1 MNSFSIRTKILA
13 LGIILPLVLVS
24 LLFGLFYFH
33 SESTALN
40 AFIDKARAI
49 CLTAESTREEM
60 EDKWAQGLFSRGQLR
75 QWMQNGEQ
83 QKIIAAVPVVSA
95 WQAAMKKSEEG
106 EYTFRTP
113 KFQPRN
119 PANQPDPLEARALE
133 AFQQGVSEY
142 YEIDEAQN
150 AVRYFRPVVLSQTCM
165 NCHGDPTDS
174 QEYWGNDQGLDPTGA
189 RMENWEVGEV
199 HGAFEVIQS
208 LDSAQAMVAGA
219 MFKGGMTVLAGMAI
233 YILLFVFFIS
243 RTFIQPLN
251 RTVAMISGL
260 EKGDLDHRLQMERK
274 DEIGILAGSL
284 DRFADNLKHEVL
296 TAFQRLADGDFTF
309 KAQGLIAAPLTR
321 ANTSLNQLVSELQQ
335 VGERINGRSAEV
347 ADSSQALS
355 QGATEQAASLEE
367 ISASL
372 HELTSQTKKNAD
384 NAGLADRLTGQ
395 VQGSAQNG
403 NQQMQQMVAA
413 MADINDSGQNISKII
428 KVIDEIAFQT
438 NLLALNAA
446 VEAARAGVH
455 GKGFAVVAEEV
466 RNLAGRSAKAAQ
478 ETAEL
483 IEGSL
488 AKAKNGAEIA
498 EHTAKALKEIV
509 QGIGKITDLAGE
521 IATASNEQAE
531 GIDQINIGISQID
544 QVTQQNTATAEES
557 AAAAEDLSGQAVR
570 LHTMLSRFKL
580 ESSRILAPPPT
591 ATPAQRPSYSP
602 EKSAAAQKREPA
614 KKEEWGT
621 SGPSSSPPEMI
632 ALDDDEFGRY

>member
-1 MNSFSIRTKILA
+1 M
-13 LGIILPLVLVS
+13 
-24 LLFGLFYFH
+24 
-33 SESTALN
+33 
-40 AFIDKARAI
+40 
-49 CLTAESTREEM
+49 
-60 EDKWAQGLFSRGQLR
+60 
-75 QWMQNGEQ
+75 
-83 QKIIAAVPVVSA
+83 
-95 WQAAMKKSEEG
+95 
-106 EYTFRTP
+106 
-113 KFQPRN
+113 
-119 PANQPDPLEARALE
+119 
-133 AFQQGVSEY
+133 
-142 YEIDEAQN
+142 
-150 AVRYFRPVVLSQTCM
+150 
-165 NCHGDPTDS
+165 
-174 QEYWGNDQGLDPTGA
+174 
-189 RMENWEVGEV
+189 
-199 HGAFEVIQS
+199 
-208 LDSAQAMVAGA
+208 
-219 MFKGGMTVLAGMAI
+219 
-233 YILLFVFFIS
+233 
-243 RTFIQPLN
+243 
-251 RTVAMISGL
+251 
-260 EKGDLDHRLQMERK
+260 
-274 DEIGILAGSL
+274 
-284 DRFADNLKHEVL
+284 
-296 TAFQRLADGDFTF
+296 
-309 KAQGLIAAPLTR
+309 IAAPLAR

-544 QVTQQNTATAEES
+544 QVTQQNTTTAEES

-602 EKSAAAQKREPA
+602 EKSAAAPKREPA

-621 SGPSSSPPEMI
+621 SGPSGSPPEMI